1 MRVCLRTRRE
11 KTYLSARKPAG
22 PIMCLHHLMRLNCDL
37 EEFVG
42 CLLIV
47 VARSKDKDIE
57 SSNSLNRDFGVGFK
71 SKT

>member
-1 MRVCLRTRRE
+1 MRVCLRTRLE

-22 PIMCLHHLMRLNCDL
+22 PITCLHHLMRLNCDL
-37 EEFVG
+37 EEVVR

-47 VARSKDKDIE
+47 AAQSKDKDIE
-57 SSNSLNRDFGVGFK
+57 SSNSLNRDFGVRCK